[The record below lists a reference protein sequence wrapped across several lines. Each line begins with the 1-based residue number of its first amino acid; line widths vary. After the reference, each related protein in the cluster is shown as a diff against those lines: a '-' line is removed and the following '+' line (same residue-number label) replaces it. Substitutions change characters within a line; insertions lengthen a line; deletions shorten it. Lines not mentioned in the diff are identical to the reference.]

1 MHRGGSI
8 MKSKKNDYVIIA
20 GCSRFGVNIATML
33 SLKGKDVVII
43 DINDN
48 AFRKIPKSYSGYKI
62 QGDATDIEILKD
74 AGIEK
79 ASMIVVAT
87 NDDNTNIMIAQ
98 IADEIFKV
106 ESIVSRLY
114 DTEKEI
120 IYNDLNIKIIRPTK
134 LTIDEFESITAED
147 IDVIE
152 NMKPINILPWKK
164 ERAL

>member
-1 MHRGGSI
+1 
-8 MKSKKNDYVIIA
+8 MKSNYVIIA

-33 SLKGKDVVII
+33 SLRGKDVVII

-48 AFRKIPKSYSGYKI
+48 AFRKIPSGYSGYKI
-62 QGDATDIEILKD
+62 QGDATDIEVLKE

-79 ASMIVVAT
+79 ADMIVVAT
-87 NDDNTNIMIAQ
+87 NYDNTNIMIAQ

-106 ESIVSRLY
+106 KSIVARLY

-120 IYNDLNIKIIRPTK
+120 IYNDFNIKIIRPIK
-134 LTIDEFESITAED
+134 LTIEEFESITSEETEI
-147 IDVIE
+147 ID
-152 NMKPINILPWKK
+152 NAKPINLLPWKK

>member
-1 MHRGGSI
+1 
-8 MKSKKNDYVIIA
+8 MKRKKNNYVIVA

-43 DINDN
+43 DINEN
-48 AFRKIPKSYSGYKI
+48 SFRKIPPSYSGYKI
-62 QGDATDIEILKD
+62 QGDATDIEVLKD
-74 AGIEK
+74 SGIEK

-87 NDDNTNIMIAQ
+87 DDDNVNIMIAQ

-120 IYNDLNIKIIRPTK
+120 VYNDLNIKIIRPVK
-134 LTIDEFESITAED
+134 LTIEEFENITCED
-147 IDVIE
+147 D
-152 NMKPINILPWKK
+152 ILS
-164 ERAL
+164 ES

>member
-1 MHRGGSI
+1 

>member
-1 MHRGGSI
+1 
-8 MKSKKNDYVIIA
+8 MKRKKNNYVIVA

-43 DINDN
+43 DINEN
-48 AFRKIPKSYSGYKI
+48 SFRKIPPSYSGYKI
-62 QGDATDIEILKD
+62 QGDATDIEVLKD
-74 AGIEK
+74 SGIEK

-87 NDDNTNIMIAQ
+87 DDDNVNIMIAQ

-120 IYNDLNIKIIRPTK
+120 IYNDLNIKIIRPVK
-134 LTIDEFESITAED
+134 LTIEEFENITCE
-147 IDVIE
+147 DVI
-152 NMKPINILPWKK
+152 LS
-164 ERAL
+164 

>member
-1 MHRGGSI
+1 
-8 MKSKKNDYVIIA
+8 MKRKKNNYVIVA

-43 DINDN
+43 DINEN
-48 AFRKIPKSYSGYKI
+48 SFRKIPPSYSGYKI

-74 AGIEK
+74 SGIEK

-87 NDDNTNIMIAQ
+87 DDDNVNIMIAQ

-120 IYNDLNIKIIRPTK
+120 IYNDLNIKIIRPVK
-134 LTIDEFESITAED
+134 LTIEEFENITCE
-147 IDVIE
+147 DVI
-152 NMKPINILPWKK
+152 LS
-164 ERAL
+164 